1 MSDLAAALALLH
13 QDARPTELA
22 GMARFGI
29 NIEQRLG
36 LSVPALR
43 RIAKTL
49 GHDHALALAL
59 WDTGI
64 PDARI
69 VAGMVAE
76 PAKLSAKQMD
86 AWARGFS
93 SWDVC
98 DQVCGSAFL
107 ASPLAWRKVA
117 LWAARREEFV
127 RRAAFAL
134 LATLA
139 VHDKQADDQRFVAAL
154 TLIEAAAS
162 DERNYVKKAVNWA
175 LRNIGKRN
183 PALNAA
189 GIAAARRIQQQ
200 GTKSARWIAAD
211 GMRELGSEAVQLRL
225 RVPKRPKLIPPTPE
239 EDVAITTA
247 AMSDPDNPPLT
258 DQQLARM
265 RPLRGRPRP
274 VSRAMQIFRDKP
286 V

>member
-1 MSDLAAALALLH
+1 MSRLELALALLQH
-13 QDARPTELA
+13 DARPAELA

-29 NIEQRLG
+29 AIERRLG
-36 LSVPALR
+36 LSMPAMR
-43 RIAKTL
+43 RAAKTL

-76 PAKLSAKQMD
+76 PAKLTSRQMD
-86 AWARGFS
+86 AWAKSFS

-107 ASPLAWRKVA
+107 ASALAWRKVSV
-117 LWAARREEFV
+117 WAARRDEFV

-139 VHDKQADDQRFVAAL
+139 VHDKGAGDERFMSAL
-154 TLIEAAAS
+154 PLIESAAG

-189 GIAAARRIQQQ
+189 AIAAALRIQQQ
-200 GTKSARWIAAD
+200 DSRAARWIAAD
-211 GMRELGSEAVQLRL
+211 ALRELTSEAVLARL
-225 RVPKRPKLIPPTPE
+225 RRLRNTGARP
-239 EDVAITTA
+239 
-247 AMSDPDNPPLT
+247 
-258 DQQLARM
+258 
-265 RPLRGRPRP
+265 
-274 VSRAMQIFRDKP
+274 
-286 V
+286 

>member
-1 MSDLAAALALLH
+1 MNRLAQALDLL
-13 QDARPTELA
+13 QREARPAELA

-29 NIEQRLG
+29 NPAQRMG
-36 LSVPALR
+36 LSVPAMR

-76 PAKLSAKQMD
+76 PAKLNSRQMD
-86 AWARGFS
+86 AWAKDFN

-117 LWAARREEFV
+117 AWAKRRDEFV

-139 VHDKQADDQRFVAAL
+139 VHDKQSDNARFVAAL
-154 TLIEAAAS
+154 SLIEAAV
-162 DERNYVKKAVNWA
+162 DDDRNYVKKAVNWA

-183 PALNAA
+183 ATLNLAA
-189 GIAAARRIQQQ
+189 IEAARRIQLQDS
-200 GTKSARWIAAD
+200 KPARWIAAD
-211 GMRELGSEAVQLRL
+211 ALRELTDAVRQARL
-225 RVPKRPKLIPPTPE
+225 P
-239 EDVAITTA
+239 
-247 AMSDPDNPPLT
+247 
-258 DQQLARM
+258 
-265 RPLRGRPRP
+265 RG
-274 VSRAMQIFRDKP
+274 
-286 V
+286 

>member
-1 MSDLAAALALLH
+1 MDRLGDTLALLQH
-13 QDARPTELA
+13 NARPAELA

-29 NIEQRLG
+29 DVEHRLG
-36 LSVPALR
+36 LSMPAMR
-43 RIAKTL
+43 RAAKTL
-49 GHDHALALAL
+49 GQDHALALAL

-76 PAKLSAKQMD
+76 PARLTSKQMD
-86 AWARGFS
+86 AWARSFS

-117 LWAARREEFV
+117 VWAAHRDEFV

-139 VHDKQADDQRFVAAL
+139 VHDKEASDERFVAAL
-154 TLIEAAAS
+154 PLIEAAAG

-189 GIAAARRIQQQ
+189 AIAAAQRIQQQ
-200 GTKSARWIAAD
+200 GSRSARWIAAD
-211 GMRELGSEAVQLRL
+211 ALRELNRDAVQKRL
-225 RVPKRPKLIPPTPE
+225 QGRRSPG
-239 EDVAITTA
+239 A
-247 AMSDPDNPPLT
+247 A
-258 DQQLARM
+258 
-265 RPLRGRPRP
+265 
-274 VSRAMQIFRDKP
+274 
-286 V
+286 